1 MSDNTE
7 VQAGELKAYVDAEGK
22 AHFVFEGVV
31 ESSIPLLTNSQ
42 NFAEAINEL
51 FQSGT
56 EGVYNGLLRAVIDDK
71 SGLIKI
77 VIGETT
83 ENEEEEQHT
92 EQLYNY
98 TYVDFTEEIVTESTV
113 GETTTTTIQSFSKRV
128 VTEISDSYGNVIMR
142 TDYDAETGDVF
153 GYYDKTGKQIYLA
166 EWRVLSE

>member
-1 MSDNTE
+1 MHSKDIAVGYALGFND
-7 VQAGELKAYVDAEGK
+7 GLGK
-22 AHFVFEGVV
+22 GG
-31 ESSIPLLTNSQ
+31 
-42 NFAEAINEL
+42 
-51 FQSGT
+51 GT
-56 EGVYNGLLRAVIDDK
+56 VYNGLLRAVLDDK

-77 VIGETT
+77 VIGETP

-98 TYVDFTEEIVTESTV
+98 TFVDFTEEIVTESTV
-113 GETTTTTIQSFSKRV
+113 GETTTTTTQSFSKRV

-142 TDYDAETGDVF
+142 TDYDDKTGEVF